1 MAAAMPTETN
11 PTASE
16 PRAPYSMRESTSR
29 PSWSVPSGW
38 ARLGP
43 SNMFRSAGRWG
54 SQGASTGASSA
65 SANRQSTT
73 TPPAMASRFFVKA
86 RQKYLRA
93 SPSSPVSAEADSGIH
108 EPVGEVG
115 TEIGDEGQGGDDH
128 EVAHD
133 HRVVALEDR
142 LHHELAHAGNRED
155 GLDDHAA
162 ADESGQRQAEDRD
175 QRQHGVP

>member
-16 PRAPYSMRESTSR
+16 TRAPYSMRESTSR

-43 SNMFRSAGRWG
+43 SNMFRGAG
-54 SQGASTGASSA
+54 TGASSA
-65 SANRQSTT
+65 SATRQSTT

-86 RQKYLRA
+86 RQKCLRA

-133 HRVVALEDR
+133 HRVVALED
-142 LHHELAHAGNRED
+142 
-155 GLDDHAA
+155 
-162 ADESGQRQAEDRD
+162 
-175 QRQHGVP
+175 